1 MLWCFAKQKN
11 HIALGWD
18 FFFCSGRRAYYII
31 SLNQIKKK
39 LQMMKKD
46 EKRGEKMNEIQ
57 AFPVTK
63 IKNKIKERKMKEDDL
78 SAFLP

>member
-1 MLWCFAKQKN
+1 MVLCKAKKSYCF
-11 HIALGWD
+11 GVG

-31 SLNQIKKK
+31 SLNQIKKE